1 VLRVHATCP
10 LRVTAARVA
19 LRIRRAGY
27 AGREV
32 ASGKAAK
39 LAGLGASH
47 AKFALHLLSLF
58 PRVRVASFEAVAH
71 GGKAALKVQTAIAA
85 DADAWVFPRL
95 SLPGNVNL
103 ADYSAIELWS
113 YVAPGGE
120 APPVL
125 MLQLVED
132 GGGTWAI
139 SGLRSLAEPGWKR
152 TLAMLDSAQPTSWG
166 RDPDGKLDLSKVR
179 TLLLGWGGYTG
190 RPGEELTF
198 WLDDIAAARW

>member
-1 VLRVHATCP
+1 VQGRAM
-10 LRVTAARVA
+10 RARFLMMAGAHQDVA
-19 LRIRRAGY
+19 CVQFMARASDIEPTE
-27 AGREV
+27 R
-32 ASGKAAK
+32 
-39 LAGLGASH
+39 GLLFDAESDLSAWGSNH
-47 AKFALHLLSLF
+47 SPTVDVVFA
-58 PRVRVASFEAVAH
+58 RDEAVAH

-95 SLPGNVNL
+95 SLPGDVNL

-190 RPGEELTF
+190 RPGEEVTF